1 MRRLGV
7 QGLIFFYL
15 VNLRSCTTPSLDCR
29 IPFFRAVYCVATHCL
44 RLLLSQSPEKDEP
57 PPRARPTVPAR
68 PKELEFVCRAGK
80 ICKRSR
86 QSAPRRT
93 RDVMRVNRRP
103 SAHSRVDHEREP
115 QLASAVQLRISV
127 VRYRGSNTSQISARV
142 LLASSR
148 QVGAGLAGTGRTDV
162 NTAMFTSAH
171 HSGISRPAL
180 PLLRCRCVVAPHGA
194 DYLKN
199 TARVF
204 VIIHELY
211 IFAPHS
217 RHGDVCRGHNVTP
230 PPLPAAY
237 SGRAKRRR
245 CRASSRSQ
253 SSV

>member
-1 MRRLGV
+1 MTDDSDDSCLLRRVSLSPGDDDVSATDSLFFEFVSYFRVRLGV
-7 QGLIFFYL
+7 VCRRHVEHRRPHDAVLSELASHYATLPRQGL
-15 VNLRSCTTPSLDCR
+15 RR
-29 IPFFRAVYCVATHCL
+29 HAVSDRVAF
-44 RLLLSQSPEKDEP
+44 D
-57 PPRARPTVPAR
+57 
-68 PKELEFVCRAGK
+68 
-80 ICKRSR
+80 
-86 QSAPRRT
+86 RR
-93 RDVMRVNRRP
+93 
-103 SAHSRVDHEREP
+103 
-115 QLASAVQLRISV
+115 LASSKTKVISV

-171 HSGISRPAL
+171 HSGISRPAS

-217 RHGDVCRGHNVTP
+217 RHGDVCRGHNVTKLQSTCLSASASP
-230 PPLPAAY
+230 RPLITRTL
-237 SGRAKRRR
+237 GLF
-245 CRASSRSQ
+245 CFSRHRPVYYFSYT
-253 SSV
+253 VARK